1 MLDKFYKSFKVFICF
16 FLIFNTTL
24 LSLSL
29 DSKADTITGDL
40 VGTGTGSATVEALRK
55 ILGDTGLAQLGII
68 VGGSYV
74 MAKNDE
80 YIVEPF
86 IDLVKSGVQALTPDT
101 LTGVLD
107 GFKFKNTGVSEFVLN
122 AKGIESI
129 LNFMISKNDTSV
141 EIFKPSEII
150 NTSSTS
156 FYSTAYDSTTYNS
169 WTVKQVLCSFTPSVV
184 TNVSCNV
191 GGSPLSQYHSVGAT
205 LQPGNTYYLLLVNF
219 SNYSGI
225 CFSTSQS
232 YDDVFSYTTF
242 CTSRNYN
249 TYSFDVSASQGID
262 IGIPSTSIDYTYPS
276 DFSKYNSINDYNS
289 AYNAYTGSPSICV
302 DWDKLLKDQDLT
314 NLKNIDDVIGA
325 LEGVIGSP
333 GGVDVIGQSISL
345 EYDGVVVPDT
355 PEVSEDD
362 SNPSLLKKLMD
373 WLFDLFKKLAEL
385 LEKLLQ
391 KLLEGL
397 KDLLLSLFVPS
408 DAFLQDKVDILKSN
422 LEPKLPYTQFIE
434 LFNYEY
440 ESSSLQDIYINWQG
454 QDICIVKVTLF
465 EKFRS
470 IFNLGVYAV
479 TFFLLAVY
487 NYNNIYKLIRGTDY
501 VSATNTV
508 KNMSDKGSEDK

>member
-1 MLDKFYKSFKVFICF
+1 
-16 FLIFNTTL
+16 
-24 LSLSL
+24 
-29 DSKADTITGDL
+29 
-40 VGTGTGSATVEALRK
+40 
-55 ILGDTGLAQLGII
+55 
-68 VGGSYV
+68 
-74 MAKNDE
+74 MAKTDE
-80 YIVEPF
+80 YVINPF
-86 IDLVKSGVQALTPDT
+86 LDLVKTGVQKFTPGT
-101 LTGVLD
+101 LTGILD

-156 FYSTAYDSTTYNS
+156 FYITAYDPTTYNS

-191 GGSPLSQYHSVGAT
+191 GGSPLSQYYSVGAT

-219 SNYSGI
+219 SNYAGI

-249 TYSFDVSASQGID
+249 TYSFDVSASQNID
-262 IGIPSTSIDYTYPS
+262 ISIPSNVINFTYPS
-276 DFSKYNSINDYNS
+276 DFSKYQSVDDYSS
-289 AYNAYTGSPSICV
+289 AYNTYTGNPSICV

-314 NLKNIDDVIGA
+314 NLRNIDDVIGA
-325 LEGVIGSP
+325 LEGVISSP
-333 GGVDVIGQSISL
+333 GGVDVLGQSISL

-355 PEVSEDD
+355 PEVTDDD

-385 LEKLLQ
+385 LEKLL
-391 KLLEGL
+391 KKMLEGL
-397 KDLLLSLFVPS
+397 KELLLSLFVPS
-408 DAFLQDKVDILKSN
+408 DSFLQENVDILKNN
-422 LEPKLPYTQFIE
+422 LEPKLPYTQFVE
-434 LFNYEY
+434 LFNREY
-440 ESSSLQDIYINWQG
+440 DGSPLKDIYINWQG

-465 EKFRS
+465 EKFRE

-487 NYNNIYKLIRGTDY
+487 NYNNIYKLVRGSDY
-501 VSATNTV
+501 VSATNTI
-508 KNMSDKGSEDK
+508 NHISDKGSEEK